1 MRYIISTVMLLMFF
15 GCSSGRKMSYVDLM
29 KDAPEWAKRTPNTS
43 GYYHG
48 VGMATKGASQ
58 DFRERARQ
66 NALAEISGSISVTI
80 SSSSVLNQFE
90 FDNTY
95 SEYFRDNIRM
105 STQQQLE
112 GFELVDNWEND
123 QQYWVYYRLSKPK
136 WTQVKQAR
144 IDKALAT
151 SISKYDQA
159 RLFGS
164 EGKHADALRFYIRSV
179 EDIRDFLGEDI
190 QTEIDGIQRSYA
202 TSLMADLIA
211 HVQQMKIMFPLDKL
225 TLEPGATAGTV
236 AIDATV
242 VDRQNQP
249 VSGVPVITRYSWLP
263 GSITEKVT
271 DAGGQ
276 FRISPQK
283 IIARNKNEQIICAL
297 NLDRMVRDNTTDMM
311 VQKLFDGVKV
321 NTFVLPVELIK
332 PVFYISVNAKNLRE
346 PYTGNNIE
354 EELTRLLRQDGY
366 QLTDIAASANYTIIV
381 DAGTIEGN
389 ERNNRFSALLSANY
403 LVKDDQGKTVF
414 YKKEE
419 GISGL
424 GGSFFQ
430 AGEDAY
436 RSLTG
441 KIRITVFP
449 EIVHQLF
456 H

>member
-15 GCSSGRKMSYVDLM
+15 GCSSGRKMSYADLM

-144 IDKALAT
+144 IDKAVAT
-151 SISKYDQA
+151 SRSKYDQA
-159 RLFGS
+159 KLFGS

-190 QTEIDGIQRSYA
+190 QTEIDGRQRSYA

-225 TLEPGATAGTV
+225 TLEPGTSAGTV

-249 VSGVPVITRYSWLP
+249 VSGVPVTTRFSWLP
-263 GSITEKVT
+263 GSRTEKVT
-271 DAGGQ
+271 DVRGQ

-283 IIARNKNEQIICAL
+283 ISARNNNEQIICAL
-297 NLDRMVRDNTTDMM
+297 NLDRLVRDNTTDMV

-321 NTFVLPVELIK
+321 NTFKLPVELIK
-332 PVFYISVNAKNLRE
+332 PVFFISVNAENLRE
-346 PYTGNNIE
+346 QYTRNNIE
-354 EELTRLLRQDGY
+354 EEITRLLRQDGY
-366 QLTDIAASANYTIIV
+366 QITDNAAKTDYQLIV
-381 DAGTIEGN
+381 DAYTTEGN
-389 ERNNRFSALLSANY
+389 ERNNRFSVLLSTQF
-403 LVKDDQGKTVF
+403 LVKDGKGRTI
-414 YKKEE
+414 YSSRDE

-424 GGSFFQ
+424 GGSYFK

-436 RSLTG
+436 NSLTG
-441 KIRITVFP
+441 KIRITVYP
-449 EIVHQLF
+449 EIMRQLF
-456 H
+456 N